1 MLKVMIVDDEPFIAM
16 GLSALI
22 DWKEEGYEI
31 VKIASNGKE
40 AYDYV
45 MANDVDVIIA
55 DIQMPVMT
63 GLDLL
68 KAIREADKNDIFFI
82 ILSGYSDFKF
92 AQIAMEYNCSNYI
105 LKPVREEELLKILR
119 NVSEKQEKKD
129 IQEQNNKQMQEMY
142 LNRSLLE
149 LVHGKSDE
157 EELNYIN
164 SNIECFKDCGEVR
177 YLHIRPLDIMSA
189 EEMGDESKKKNWNEV
204 YEKCKSFFYDDQGC
218 CLKDIS
224 GHEGEDA
231 VGVIY
236 SETMIKK
243 YGNDEGDFL
252 QKLQE
257 YVNTITNMPLV
268 FLVGKKVED
277 ISKIYRS
284 YSTACILQ
292 SYQGFRGQKNIY
304 FYEQEV
310 QNDIPDGVMLCTDS
324 LEKLIGSIG
333 RNEKEEIEKSVDALF
348 EEMERIGI
356 SEKSIAVNTNYL
368 LFRLIHLA
376 VEQDETVNQ
385 EEVMV
390 YIEENSF
397 ESGIKRGSKA
407 HFNKFAMEYAEY
419 LVQLRKNVSRG
430 VLSEIERDIKE
441 NYAQNLSLR
450 GLSQKYFVNASY
462 LGQVFRKKYG
472 QSFKDYLCAYRID
485 RAIDELL
492 RTDKKVKEIAEEVG
506 YKDVDYFVSKFIART
521 GCTPAK
527 YRRQNDMEG

>member
-1 MLKVMIVDDEPFIAM
+1 MIVDDEPFIAM

-31 VKIASNGKE
+31 VKIASNGKQ

-45 MANDVDVIIA
+45 MENDVDLIIA

-63 GLDLL
+63 GLELL
-68 KAIREADKNDIFFI
+68 KAIREADKNDIVFI
-82 ILSGYSDFKF
+82 ILSGYSDFKY
-92 AQIAMEYNCSNYI
+92 AQMAMSYNCMNYI

-119 NVSEKQEKKD
+119 NISKKQEIKD

-149 LVHGKSDE
+149 LVHGKCDDE
-157 EELNYIN
+157 TLEYIN
-164 SNIECFKDCGEVR
+164 SNLECFGDCKSVR
-177 YLHIRPLDIMSA
+177 YLHIRPRNIISS
-189 EEMGDESKKKNWNEV
+189 EEMGDESKKNNWNTV
-204 YEKCKSFFYDDQGC
+204 YESCRDFLKDDRGC

-224 GHEGEDA
+224 GHEGEDS
-231 VGVIY
+231 VGIIY
-236 SETMIKK
+236 SDKLVSK
-243 YGNDEGDFL
+243 YADSEEDFL

-257 YVNTITNMPLV
+257 HVNVIPSMPLV

-277 ISKIYRS
+277 FTKIYRS
-284 YSTACILQ
+284 YSTACILH

-304 FYEQEV
+304 YYEQEV
-310 QNDIPDGVMLCTDS
+310 QNDIPDGVMLCTES
-324 LEKLIGSIG
+324 LERLIGSIG
-333 RNEKEEIEKSVDALF
+333 RNDKEEIEKSVDALF
-348 EEMERIGI
+348 EEMEHIGI

-397 ESGIKRGSKA
+397 ESGIKRGSKD

-430 VLSEIERDIKE
+430 VLAEIEREIKE

-485 RAIDELL
+485 KAMDELL
-492 RTDKKVKEIAEEVG
+492 RTDKKVKDIAEEVG

-527 YRRQNDMEG
+527 YRRQNDEIE